1 MSTILTKVLD
11 VIRSRMSNQTA
22 MEPMKSMEQ
31 MTGMEQH
38 EHKSNDMAAV
48 SGEMEMVQ
56 MQPVMGQVVMGTEM
70 EVSMDTTDAMM
81 EEPKHSVTKSGMSTQ
96 GQSKDNKR

>member
-11 VIRSRMSNQTA
+11 IIRTRMSNQTA
-22 MEPMKSMEQ
+22 MGQ
-31 MTGMEQH
+31 VTGMEPMTGIDQH

-56 MQPVMGQVVMGTEM
+56 MQPEMRQVVMGTEM
-70 EVSMDTTDAMM
+70 EASMDTTDSMM
-81 EEPKHSVTKSGMSTQ
+81 GEPKHSATKSGMSIQ